1 MRDWVKLE
9 QQYFMDTGH
18 RRLGIT
24 MVRGE
29 GAKAWDDAGREYL
42 DFVAGWAA
50 CSLGHSHPVI
60 LKALEEQAGR
70 LILAG
75 YDVYSIPQIELAELL
90 TSTSGLDKVFLCNSG
105 AEANEG
111 AVKLARKYGKLHL
124 NGAYGVVSALRGFHG
139 RTLAM
144 VAATGKPDYQ
154 VPFTPLPEGFTHV
167 AYNDVRAI
175 EAAVKDTTCAVLL
188 EPIQGEGGVIIP
200 DEGYLKEVRN
210 LCDERGLLLILDEV
224 QTGCGRTGTLWGHE
238 QFGVKPDIMTVGKG
252 LGGGVPIAGMVV
264 KGRAACFGPGDH
276 GSTFGGNALCSAV
289 ACAVLR
295 HMLEEDLPGNA
306 ARVGGYFRDRLVDL
320 QEMYE
325 IIRAVRGRGLL
336 VALEFAAPVAL
347 SVVQACRALGLLGN
361 ALPPHTIR
369 FMPPLN
375 IDYRD
380 VDQAVAILET
390 AIGQISPP
398 FAGSSSREDRRRTS
412 VSH

>member
-1 MRDWVKLE
+1 MRDWVNLE
-9 QQYFMDTGH
+9 QQYFMNTGH

-24 MVRGE
+24 VVRGE
-29 GAKAWDDAGREYL
+29 GVRVWDETGREYL
-42 DFVAGWAA
+42 DFIAGWAA

-60 LKALEEQAGR
+60 RKALQEQGGR
-70 LILAG
+70 LILG
-75 YDVYSIPQIELAELL
+75 SYDVYTIPQIELAELL
-90 TSTSGLDKVFLCNSG
+90 TSASGLDKVFLCNSG

-124 NGAYGVVSALRGFHG
+124 NGAYEVISALRGFHG

-144 VAATGKPDYQ
+144 VAATGKPEYQ
-154 VPFTPLPEGFTHV
+154 APFTPLPAGFTNV
-167 AYNDVRAI
+167 AYNDIQALQG
-175 EAAVKDTTCAVLL
+175 AVKDRTCAILL

-200 DEGYLKEVRN
+200 EEEYLKEVRG

-224 QTGCGRTGTLWGHE
+224 QTGCGRTGTLWAHE

-252 LGGGVPIAGMVV
+252 LGGGVPIAGIVV
-264 KGRAACFGPGDH
+264 KDRAACFGPGDH

-306 ARVGGYFRDRLVDL
+306 ARVGGYFRDRLIDL
-320 QEMYE
+320 QEKYE

-336 VALEFAAPVAL
+336 VALEFIAPMSL
-347 SVVQACRALGLLGN
+347 RVVQACRDLGLLGN

-375 IDYRD
+375 IRRHD

-398 FAGSSSREDRRRTS
+398 S
-412 VSH
+412 